1 MSTAAATVVDLLEQA
16 GVTRFYTVP
25 GESFLELM
33 DEVQRRPGLT
43 LISTRHESGAA
54 FMAEADAK
62 VTGRPAVAMATRAV
76 GAANLAIGVHTARQD
91 STPMLVLL
99 GQVETDHL
107 GKEAFQEVDLP
118 TFFGEISVYGATVQ
132 RPDRA
137 AELVAHALRLSQGPR
152 PGPAVVAFPA
162 DVLPGEG
169 RPAAPPVRPTD
180 PVASPADTLRAFEL
194 LASATRPVM
203 IVGEGVQDS
212 YGELTGLAEAFGL
225 GVYAAFRRQDVFP
238 NDHEHY
244 LGHLTLGTPPHL
256 LEPLVSADLVLV
268 LGSRLDEVTTQAFTL
283 PAPQTRVI
291 QVDRAADNL
300 GKIVTPELAVHAA
313 PAEFARAV
321 TELATAGQHRAE
333 FGWAAAH
340 TGYLAFSEPKRS
352 DRPGLDPGDVM
363 ARLRRRLP
371 ADTIV
376 TNDAGNFSVFGHR
389 YWRFNHPRSQVAPIS
404 GAMGYAVPAA
414 VGAAMAAPGRTVLAL
429 VGDGG
434 FLMSGQEIET
444 AYRCG
449 VSPLIVIFQNGLY
462 GTIAMHQARNM
473 GRTAAVDIGHVDLEA
488 FARSLGATAR
498 SVTQGPTQDDDI
510 DAALDELLRVSG
522 PRVLVVHTDPD
533 ILTPTATLSGLLDG
547 HR

>member
-1 MSTAAATVVDLLEQA
+1 MSTAAETVIDLLEQA

-62 VTGRPAVAMATRAV
+62 VTGVPAVAMATRAV

-118 TFFGEISVYGATVQ
+118 TFFGEISLYGATVQ

-137 AELVAHALRLSQGPR
+137 AEIVANALRASRGPR

-162 DVLPGEG
+162 DVLPGPG
-169 RPAAPPVRPTD
+169 RPAAPPACPTD
-180 PVASPADTLRAFEL
+180 PVAAPADTLRAFEL
-194 LASATRPVM
+194 LAAAQRPVM
-203 IVGEGVQDS
+203 IVGEGVQDA
-212 YGELTGLAEAFGL
+212 YDELTGLAETFGL

-238 NDHEHY
+238 NDHNNY
-244 LGHLTLGTPPHL
+244 LGHLTLGTPPQI
-256 LEPLVSADLVLV
+256 LEALAGADLVLV
-268 LGSRLDEVTTQAFTL
+268 MGSRLDEITTQSFTL
-283 PAPQTRVI
+283 PAPGTRVI
-291 QVDRAADNL
+291 QVDRAAENL
-300 GKIVTPELAVHAA
+300 GKIVTPELAVHAT
-313 PAEFARAV
+313 PAQFATAL
-321 TELATAGQHRAE
+321 TELAADREHSGE
-333 FGWAAAH
+333 FAWAAAH
-340 TGYLAFSEPKRS
+340 NTYLDFSEPAESGRT
-352 DRPGLDPGDVM
+352 GIDPGDVM
-363 ARLRRRLP
+363 ARLRHHLP

-389 YWRFNHPRSQVAPIS
+389 YWRFTHPHTQVAPIS

-414 VGAAMAAPGRTVLAL
+414 VGAALAAPDRTVLAL

-462 GTIAMHQARNM
+462 GTIAMHQARSM

-498 SVTQGPTQDDDI
+498 SVTRRDDI
-510 DAALDELLRVSG
+510 DAALEELLPAAG

-533 ILTPTATLSGLLDG
+533 ILTPTATLSGLLGG

>member
-1 MSTAAATVVDLLEQA
+1 MTTAAATVIDLLEQS

-33 DEVQRRPGLT
+33 DEVDRRRGLT

-76 GAANLAIGVHTARQD
+76 GAANLSIGVHTARQD

-118 TFFGEISVYGATVQ
+118 TFFGELCVYGATVH

-137 AELVAHALRLSQGPR
+137 AETVARALRASTGSR

-162 DVLPGEG
+162 DVLPGPG
-169 RPAAPPVRPTD
+169 RPAAPPTRPTE
-180 PVASPADTLRAFEL
+180 PVASAADVVRAFDL
-194 LASATRPVM
+194 LTSAQRPVM
-203 IVGEGVQDS
+203 IVGEGAVDAHA
-212 YGELTGLAEAFGL
+212 ELTAVAETFGL
-225 GVYAAFRRQDVFP
+225 GVYAAFRRQDAFP
-238 NDHEHY
+238 NDHSHY
-244 LGHLTLGTPPHL
+244 LGHLTLGTPAEIL
-256 LEPLVSADLVLV
+256 QPLASADVVMV

-283 PAPQTRVI
+283 PSPQSRVI
-291 QVDRAADNL
+291 QVDRAGENL
-300 GKIVTPELAVHAA
+300 GKIVNPELGIHATPA
-313 PAEFARAV
+313 PFALAL
-321 TELATAGQHRAE
+321 TELAKSNQYAGEFPWTAEHSAYLRFSDPEAL
-333 FGWAAAH
+333 AH
-340 TGYLAFSEPKRS
+340 SSTHGVHPA
-352 DRPGLDPGDVM
+352 DVM
-363 ARLRRRLP
+363 ARLRLHLP

-389 YWRFNHPRSQVAPIS
+389 YWRFNHPRTQVAPIS
-404 GAMGYAVPAA
+404 GAMGYAVPAS
-414 VGAAMAAPGRTVLAL
+414 VAACLAAPGRTVLAL

-434 FLMSGQEIET
+434 FLMTGQEIET

-449 VSPLIVIFQNGLY
+449 ASPIIVIFQNHLY
-462 GTIAMHQARNM
+462 GTIAMHQARSI
-473 GRTAAVDIGHVDLEA
+473 GRTAAIDIGHVDLEA

-498 SVTQGPTQDDDI
+498 SVADTNDL
-510 DAALDELLRVSG
+510 DAAIKELLEASG

-533 ILTPTATLSGLLDG
+533 ILTPTANLSDLLG
-547 HR
+547 SRR

>member
-1 MSTAAATVVDLLEQA
+1 MTTAATTVIDLLEQA

-33 DEVQRRPGLT
+33 DEVERRPGLR

-62 VTGRPAVAMATRAV
+62 VTGRPAVAMATRGV

-118 TFFGEISVYGATVQ
+118 TFFEQISVYGATVQ

-137 AELVAHALRLSQGPR
+137 AELVAQALRASEGSR
-152 PGPAVVAFPA
+152 PGPAIVAFPA

-169 RPAAPPVRPTD
+169 RPAAPPTRPTD
-180 PVASPADTLRAFEL
+180 PVAADADVARAADI
-194 LASATRPVM
+194 LATAQRPVM
-203 IVGEGVQDS
+203 IVGEGAVDAHA
-212 YGELTGLAEAFGL
+212 ELLALAGAFGL
-225 GVYAAFRRQDVFP
+225 GVYAAFRRQDAFP
-238 NDHEHY
+238 NDDPHY
-244 LGHLTLGTPPHL
+244 LGHLTLGTPAEV
-256 LEPLVSADLVLV
+256 LEPLRSADVVLV

-283 PAPQTRVI
+283 PSPQARVI
-291 QVDRAADNL
+291 QVDRAGENL
-300 GKIVTPELAVHAA
+300 GKIVTPELSVHAA
-313 PAEFARAV
+313 PAPFARQLA
-321 TELATAGQHRAE
+321 ELAGQRGNPMENVWDGAHQNYLRFSDPTTPTRQATRGVHHAE
-333 FGWAAAH
+333 VIAALQRH
-340 TGYLAFSEPKRS
+340 
-352 DRPGLDPGDVM
+352 
-363 ARLRRRLP
+363 LP

-389 YWRFNHPRSQVAPIS
+389 YWRFTHPRSQVAPIS

-414 VGAAMAAPGRTVLAL
+414 VGAALAAPERTVLAL

-444 AYRCG
+444 ARRCG
-449 VSPLIVIFQNGLY
+449 AAPLIVIFQNHLY
-462 GTIAMHQARNM
+462 GTIAMHQARSV
-473 GRTAAVDIGHVDLEA
+473 GRTAAIDIGHVDLEG

-498 SVTQGPTQDDDI
+498 SVSDTGDLDTALTDLI
-510 DAALDELLRVSG
+510 AAAG
-522 PRVLVVHTDPD
+522 PRVLVVQTDPD
-533 ILTPTATLSGLLDG
+533 ILTPTANLSDLMGG
-547 HR
+547 TR